1 MCGIVGIIGR
11 NDISAELLKMLHGL
25 EYRGYDSS
33 GIAVNF
39 NGDFQVY
46 KKAGALSVL
55 KKEIEGITL
64 QGTSGIGHT
73 RWATHGA
80 PTDNN
85 AHPFLSSNSSVTV
98 VHNGIIENYKVLRK
112 NLSEKGY
119 IMESETD
126 SEVIAHLIELFV
138 TNNPNWKFHNLVS
151 YLSETL
157 KGAYALLIQFA
168 DKPNEI
174 YGLRFEC
181 PLAYVQTANT
191 VAISSDIA
199 SLISYDRSINILRDG
214 QAVHLTLDNE
224 ELINFDNTEV
234 DRLHVDV
241 DWDVKAAEKSGY
253 DYFLR
258 KEIDEQSNS
267 VRALKRTLIETI
279 GKITELIQ
287 DTSPNSVIFIAC
299 GSASYSGVFASV
311 FARHVKL
318 IQTTS
323 WEIGS
328 EFRYNPPIINEKTL
342 VIGMSQSGETADT
355 VTALRY
361 AKSKGAKVI
370 SIINVVGSTISMI
383 GDLTINLSAGPEV
396 AVPSTKAVINQFITA
411 IFLVEVLRN
420 QKQDF
425 LTQWLL
431 TIDELATVIR
441 KIIEQEDIIK
451 NYAKQLAGHQ
461 NMFVVGRGLD
471 YSISLEGALKLK
483 ETAYIHAESMYAG
496 EFKHGSISLIEYG
509 MPVLILL
516 GDESVAAK
524 TMINAEEVATRGG
537 QLFVIDSLEGERFD
551 FSCEVNYIKIPHV
564 KKPFNLI
571 SQIVVLQL
579 LAYHAGLHRNIN
591 VDKPRNLAKSVTVE

>member
-1 MCGIVGIIGR
+1 MCGIVGIIGCH
-11 NDISAELLKMLHGL
+11 DISTELIKMLHGL

-33 GIAVNF
+33 GIAINLHGNF
-39 NGDFQVY
+39 QIY
-46 KKAGALSVL
+46 KKAGPLSIL
-55 KKEIEGITL
+55 KKEIAGITL
-64 QGTSGIGHT
+64 KGRSGIGHT

-80 PTDNN
+80 PTDTN
-85 AHPFLSSNSSVTV
+85 AHPFLSSKSSVTV
-98 VHNGIIENYKVLRK
+98 VHNGIIENYKALRDK
-112 NLSEKGY
+112 LSDNDY

-126 SEVIAHLIELFV
+126 SEVIAHLIELF
-138 TNNPNWKFHNLVS
+138 TIHNPDWTFNSLVA
-151 YLSETL
+151 YLSTTL

-181 PLAYVQTANT
+181 PLAYVITTKT

-199 SLISYDRSINILRDG
+199 SLITYDRNINILRDR
-214 QAVHLTLDNE
+214 QAVHLSLEKE
-224 ELINFDNTEV
+224 ELINFDSTEV
-234 DRLHVDV
+234 DKLHVNV
-241 DWDVKAAEKSGY
+241 DWDIKAAEKSGY

-267 VRALKRTLIETI
+267 VRALKSALIESA
-279 GKITELIQ
+279 GKINSFIKNTNP
-287 DTSPNSVIFIAC
+287 DSVIFIAC

-311 FARHVKL
+311 FARQLELK
-318 IQTTS
+318 QTVS

-361 AKSKGAKVI
+361 AKSKNAKVI
-370 SIINVVGSTISMI
+370 SVINVVGSTISMI

-396 AVPSTKAVINQFITA
+396 AVPSTKAVINQFIA
-411 IFLVEVLRN
+411 SMFFIEVLRT
-420 QKQDF
+420 QDQDS
-425 LTQWLL
+425 LNKWLS
-431 TIDELATVIR
+431 TIDDLAVAIKQVIAM
-441 KIIEQEDIIK
+441 EDSIK
-451 NYAKQLAGHQ
+451 SYAKLLAGHQ
-461 NMFVVGRGLD
+461 NMFIVGRGLD
-471 YSISLEGALKLK
+471 YPISLEGALKLK

-516 GDESVAAK
+516 GDKSVALK
-524 TMINAEEVATRGG
+524 TIINAEEVATRGG
-537 QLFVIDSLEGERFD
+537 QLFIIDSLEGEKFD
-551 FSCEVNYIKIPHV
+551 FSSEVNYIKLPHI
-564 KKPFNLI
+564 KNPFNLI
-571 SQIVVLQL
+571 TQIVALQL

-591 VDKPRNLAKSVTVE
+591 VDRPRNLAKSVTVE

>member
-1 MCGIVGIIGR
+1 MCGIVGIIGH

-46 KKAGALSVL
+46 KKAGPLSVL
-55 KKEIEGITL
+55 RQEIEGITL

-85 AHPFLSSNSSVTV
+85 AHPFLSLNSSVTV

-112 NLSEKGY
+112 TLLEKGY
-119 IMESETD
+119 VMASETD

-138 TNNPNWKFHNLVS
+138 DNNPNWTFRDLVV
-151 YLSETL
+151 YLSDTL
-157 KGAYALLIQFA
+157 EGAYALLIQFA

-199 SLISYDRSINILRDG
+199 SLIGYDRNINILRDG
-214 QAVHLTLDNE
+214 QAVHITLDNE
-224 ELINFDNTEV
+224 ELINFDSTEV
-234 DRLHVDV
+234 DRLHVSV

-258 KEIDEQSNS
+258 KEIDEQSDS
-267 VRALKRTLIETI
+267 VRALKRTLIDKAE
-279 GKITELIQ
+279 KITAFIK
-287 DTSPNSVIFIAC
+287 DTNPDTVIFIAC

-311 FARHVKL
+311 FARHAELK
-318 IQTTS
+318 QTVS

-396 AVPSTKAVINQFITA
+396 AVPSTKAVINQFISA
-411 IFLVEVLRN
+411 VFLIEVLRN
-420 QKQDF
+420 QEQDF

-431 TIDELATVIR
+431 TVDELATVIG
-441 KIIEQEDIIK
+441 KIIEQEEVIK

-461 NMFVVGRGLD
+461 NMFIVGRGLD

-483 ETAYIHAESMYAG
+483 ETAYIHAEAMYAG

-524 TMINAEEVATRGG
+524 TIINAEEVATRGG
-537 QLFVIDSLEGERFD
+537 QLFIIDSLAGENFD
-551 FSCEVNYIKIPHV
+551 FSCEVNYIKIPPI